1 MCDSPPVVVED
12 PDNPAGGDGET
23 EDPDKEDN
31 GGTTDL
37 NGGEGTDTNNGDE
50 SSLDPNSGRDNTIT
64 PEVIIIEGESE
75 DNSSLQLIL
84 IILLCVL
91 VPLIFILA
99 CIVHMFRK
107 NKMNSVAAALARQQ
121 SSLRIEQDFNEK
133 MEGKKN
139 PDIFADDEKNGTAA
153 KNGMIPDDAEKMVG
167 VLTQVPTDE
176 EIKELLKGKS
186 GPEKKKL
193 LKEIEKARQQKI
205 HLEYLLEMTKNKNDE
220 KWAVRNVEERHAILN
235 LYNNVDEASTT
246 QNKMLSGDQSKMHEA
261 RVDAQQHR
269 DQGADITGAPENHQ
283 KEVEMHT
290 VSPQYAGSRDEE
302 PQVHQ
307 P

>member
-1 MCDSPPVVVED
+1 MCDSPPIVVED

-31 GGTTDL
+31 GSTDL
-37 NGGEGTDTNNGDE
+37 NEGEGEGTNEGDE
-50 SSLDPNSGRDNTIT
+50 SSLDPNSGRDNTVT
-64 PEVIIIEGESE
+64 PEIIIIEGESE

-121 SSLRIEQDFNEK
+121 SSLRIEQDFNDK
-133 MEGKKN
+133 MEGKKQN

-153 KNGMIPDDAEKMVG
+153 KNGMIPDDASKMG
-167 VLTQVPTDE
+167 IMTQVPTDD
-176 EIKELLKGKS
+176 EIKELLKGKT

-235 LYNNVDEASTT
+235 LYNNVDEASQS
-246 QNKMLSGDQSKMHEA
+246 QNKMLSADQTKMHEA
-261 RVDAQQHR
+261 RVAAIQNR
-269 DQGADITGAPENHQ
+269 DQGADITGAPENHH
-283 KEVEMHT
+283 KEVEINT
-290 VSPQYAGSRDEE
+290 VSPQYAGGNDEE